1 MSNESLTINQRA
13 DADRGDELDLPGLW
27 QTVVSKKWLIL
38 GATIAAFLIALTA
51 LLIIKPRYT
60 GEAKV
65 LLENQES
72 YFTRPDRAAEPTQS
86 PDDAMVTSAVQLVT
100 SRDLAREAIKALDLR
115 GNREFDP
122 LADGGSLAAR
132 VMIMLG
138 LKRAPGDQAPEDRIF
153 ETYFDRLTVFNVTK
167 SRVLQIEFASNDPD
181 LAARGANTIASL
193 YIDVQSRAKKQSAK
207 VAATSL
213 ANLLGDLRGKLA
225 DAEARAEKARL
236 ESGLLMG
243 ANNATISGQQLAD
256 INTQITVARTAQADA
271 NAKARLLRE
280 AIRNGRLDSVSE
292 VANNDLV
299 RRLSEQRATLRGQIA
314 LESRTLLAGHPRI
327 KELNAQ
333 LADLESELRSAADRA
348 ARQLDND
355 ALVAKA
361 RVENLQV
368 ALDQQKKTV
377 GGNSSD
383 EVRQRELDREVK
395 QFRDQVEAAMAKYQ
409 DAVARQ
415 EAESTPGDARII
427 SRAVAPQLPSFP
439 KKVPIL
445 IFATLAGFV
454 LTLGWVVGAELLTGR
469 AFVPPGTA
477 AAYAAPRNEV
487 GVEAAPLVAA
497 HAAEPNAMRR
507 RPVATERGLVDSLSQ
522 IAAQIGAA
530 EPGDYALR
538 VLLTADE
545 GGVTSSALTLS
556 RALAQ
561 SRRVILLDLDGTD
574 VSRNGFGAVQD
585 AAGLGELVAGE
596 ASFSEVIHRDR
607 LSRLHL
613 VPRGHGEAP
622 AGEDLDLTIDALSQ
636 TYDFVVFAAPPAK
649 ADETAIALAPSADY
663 AIILTSAVETSRPI
677 AELRTSFVQAG
688 AGEVLIASAA
698 SGGGGPRRKSAA

>member
-1 MSNESLTINQRA
+1 MSNESHATHARV
-13 DADRGDELDLPGLW
+13 DADRGDELDLTGLW
-27 QTVVSKKWLIL
+27 QAVVSRKWLIL
-38 GATIAAFLIALTA
+38 GTTIAAFLVALTA
-51 LLIIKPRYT
+51 VMILKPRYT

-72 YFTRPDRAAEPTQS
+72 YFTRPDRAAEPSQS

-100 SRDLAREAIKALDLR
+100 SRDLAREVIKALDLR

-122 LADGGSLAAR
+122 LADGGSLSSR

-167 SRVLQIEFASNDPD
+167 SRVLQVEFVSNDPD

-193 YIDVQSRAKKQSAK
+193 YIDVQSRAKRESARI
-207 VAATSL
+207 AASSL
-213 ANLLGDLRGKLA
+213 ANLLGELRGKLA

-256 INTQITVARTAQADA
+256 INTQITVARTSQADA

-314 LESRTLLAGHPRI
+314 LESRTLLSGHPRI
-327 KELNAQ
+327 KELSAQ
-333 LADLESELRSAADRA
+333 LADMESELRSAADRA

-361 RVENLQV
+361 RVDNLQV
-368 ALDQQKKTV
+368 ALEQQKRTV
-377 GGNSSD
+377 GGTSTD
-383 EVRQRELDREVK
+383 EVKQRELDREVK
-395 QFRDQVEAAMAKYQ
+395 QYRDQLEAAMAKYQ
-409 DAVARQ
+409 DALARQ
-415 EAESTPGDARII
+415 ESESTPGDARII

-439 KKVPIL
+439 KKAPIL

-454 LTLGWVVGAELLTGR
+454 LSLGWVVAAELLTGR
-469 AFVPPGTA
+469 AFVPAGA
-477 AAYAAPRNEV
+477 APAYPAPRNTER
-487 GVEAAPLVAA
+487 EPLAAAPVETN
-497 HAAEPNAMRR
+497 EPNAMRR
-507 RPVATERGLVDSLSQ
+507 RPASPERSMADSLSQ
-522 IAAQIGAA
+522 IAGQIGAS

-538 VLLTADE
+538 VLMTADA
-545 GGVTSSALTLS
+545 GGVTASALTLA
-556 RALAQ
+556 RTLAQ

-574 VSRNGFGAVQD
+574 VSRNGFGSIHDV
-585 AAGLGELVAGE
+585 AGLGELIGGE

-613 VPRGHGEAP
+613 VPRGHGPAP
-622 AGEDLDLTIDALSQ
+622 AGEDLDLAIDALSQ
-636 TYDFVVFAAPPAK
+636 TYDFVVFAAPPARN
-649 ADETAIALAPSADY
+649 DGTALTLAPASDY
-663 AIILTSAVETSRPI
+663 AVILTAATENAAPV
-677 AELRTSFVQAG
+677 ADLRNSFVQAG

-698 SGGGGPRRKSAA
+698 SGGGGPRRRSAA